1 MESSLDRENS
11 RGTTK
16 SRVADDDVHKHG
28 EEVSSAE
35 DAATAASSVRGAQE
49 RMMSGSKRLEGLW
62 AQPRGT
68 ASAGGANPMERHVAT
83 PTLGALRAKNLQM
96 RREVRLAQAELQ
108 RLGARETTHHDG
120 RTAEVWPD
128 GPNSLPTRL
137 HSGGWATPSAQDRI
151 DGLQPDPLAADIIGT
166 MEDRGQAFAE
176 VPDPVTASK
185 LAGDFA
191 EAMEPGHA
199 LRSAHI
205 PLTGRSTSPVADEA
219 AMDAAMLATRGPS
232 LPTAGQQFSLPAL
245 DEALFGEDRKMRVT
259 FRPSE
264 VNSKMHAPAT
274 ALPRL
279 DLRILT
285 AFSDLKPTSRANG
298 GYRNWREQLA
308 DLLDAIAIPR
318 LSTLAGACPPCTRM
332 SRNSCRCQ
340 APSSPPAPSAS

>member
-1 MESSLDRENS
+1 
-11 RGTTK
+11 
-16 SRVADDDVHKHG
+16 
-28 EEVSSAE
+28 
-35 DAATAASSVRGAQE
+35 
-49 RMMSGSKRLEGLW
+49 MSGSERLEGLW
-62 AQPRGT
+62 AQSRGT
-68 ASAGGANPMERHVAT
+68 ASAGSANPMERRVAT
-83 PTLGALRAKNLQM
+83 PTIGALRAKNLQM

-120 RTAEVWPD
+120 RTAEVWPEE
-128 GPNSLPTRL
+128 PKTLPTRL
-137 HSGGWATPSAQDRI
+137 PGGWATPSAQDRI

-205 PLTGRSTSPVADEA
+205 ALTGRSTSPVADEA

-245 DEALFGEDRKMRVT
+245 DEALFGEDRKMRAT

-308 DLLDAIAIPR
+308 DLLDIIAIP
-318 LSTLAGACPPCTRM
+318 TLLHIVGRQA
-332 SRNSCRCQ
+332 NHRCNRSL
-340 APSSPPAPSAS
+340 APAPPHHHGRRARDRVF